1 MRKHWSH
8 VFKSAHDL
16 TEYWSPV
23 FEYFKDMVLILDQSL
38 TVYHANQAWVNFIA
52 TDDTRVMSPLLQ
64 DKFAD
69 YIYFDDLYQFKQS
82 IANTE
87 HLDRYRLRMMDGRG
101 NLHWYEISATPI
113 LISGYN
119 TSLWCLIC
127 SDQTIRIKQEYLEFA
142 QQRSLRD
149 LLSRLPVML
158 YRSRNDRDW
167 TMEYVSCACTTITGY
182 TAESLL
188 NTPLYG
194 QIIHQDDTEQVW
206 SQVQYAIHHKS
217 LFHLSYRI
225 VRADQKILQ
234 VQEIGQGLYSD
245 SDMVLGVEGVI
256 FSQ

>member
-1 MRKHWSH
+1 MAA
-8 VFKSAHDL
+8 SA
-16 TEYWSPV
+16 S
-23 FEYFKDMVLILDQSL
+23 
-38 TVYHANQAWVNFIA
+38 AA
-52 TDDTRVMSPLLQ
+52 TS
-64 DKFAD
+64 KG
-69 YIYFDDLYQFKQS
+69 
-82 IANTE
+82 
-87 HLDRYRLRMMDGRG
+87 GR
-101 NLHWYEISATPI
+101 
-113 LISGYN
+113 
-119 TSLWCLIC
+119 TSVKTAPPKTNDNKTKIG
-127 SDQTIRIKQEYLEFA
+127 IKQEYLEFA

-256 FSQ
+256 FPQ